1 MANQLVAKE
10 GVVEI
15 VRVLACIVD
24 DFRDTNPVY
33 HREMNIITDDFRSEM
48 SEILYEAAA
57 RLDNLEDRYFGP
69 PI

>member
-33 HREMNIITDDFRSEM
+33 HREMNIITDDFRSET

-57 RLDNLEDRYFGP
+57 RLDSLEDRYFGP